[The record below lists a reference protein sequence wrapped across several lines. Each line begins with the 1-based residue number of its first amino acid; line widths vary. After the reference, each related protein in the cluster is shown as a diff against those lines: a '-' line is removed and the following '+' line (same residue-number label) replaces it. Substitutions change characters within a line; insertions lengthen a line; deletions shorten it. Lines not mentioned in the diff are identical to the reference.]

1 MKHFAACGA
10 LALLLGLYPAATALA
25 EECRGSDRFAGMDA
39 NSDCRVSPEEFRAA
53 CPNLRDSAFG
63 VIDANHDG
71 AIDRPEW
78 ETFMKGHSSGA
89 SSGRTGGMPGM
100 MPPAGHGGPHGPD
113 ATGASG
119 QSGKTGGSP
128 LLVTPPSAPAPSSGR

>member
-1 MKHFAACGA
+1 MKHCVACGA
-10 LALLLGLYPAATALA
+10 LVLLVGLCLAAPALA
-25 EECRGSDRFAGMDA
+25 EECRGNDRFAAMDA

-78 ETFMKGHSSGA
+78 EAFMTGHSSGKK
-89 SSGRTGGMPGM
+89 GGMPGM
-100 MPPAGHGGPHGPD
+100 MPSAGHEGPHGPD
-113 ATGASG
+113 ARGAFGSSG
-119 QSGKTGGSP
+119 NAGGCP
-128 LLVTPPSAPAPSSGR
+128 LLVTPPAAPASPSGR